1 VQSISVRSLDL
12 FHILNVR
19 HRRFPSC
26 RNVTVY
32 ISSLEKPS
40 LSFFPSMSL
49 QNHLDTLFHR
59 PYFIISEKPKTTN
72 DDLAPA
78 PNADCYKMNH
88 TRRGIAVIFN
98 HVNFSMPECPKR
110 DGSDKDRDD
119 LTELLVELDFEVLR
133 YDDPPFRQV
142 ARALEQ
148 GTKSVVNLF
157 LRQQAQLQYPR
168 WITVTQIAL

>member
-1 VQSISVRSLDL
+1 
-12 FHILNVR
+12 
-19 HRRFPSC
+19 
-26 RNVTVY
+26 
-32 ISSLEKPS
+32 
-40 LSFFPSMSL
+40 
-49 QNHLDTLFHR
+49 
-59 PYFIISEKPKTTN
+59 
-72 DDLAPA
+72 
-78 PNADCYKMNH
+78 MNH

-119 LTELLVELDFEVLR
+119 LIELLVELDFEVLR

-148 GTKSVVNLF
+148 GTKSVVNLL
-157 LRQQAQLQYPR
+157 LRQQAQLQCPR